1 MIPMSKLKL
10 LPILVFLFLV
20 SCFGGNSLE
29 VSNRNFSDEV
39 EQLQNLI
46 FTFNQDIVTDDQTNI
61 WEDIEYAEFT
71 PAIKGR
77 FKWQGKNEL
86 VFSPLEP
93 FKPATKYS
101 VELNSEVAKRSQKDY
116 KLTSDRKFDF
126 HTPNLK
132 LNSTE
137 MYWAKSTSSPGKI
150 EVRANLIFNY
160 KINPAE
166 LKNLL
171 SLTVDGKPIVME
183 FTSML
188 PTEKVSVSLSEIG
201 VSTKE
206 KLPVKFTVAK
216 GLSPV
221 GGEIATADP
230 LEISAE
236 IPSKDRLQIINVIS
250 ETEDENSYIRVFTN
264 QSVDVFDLKSL
275 LKIEPALPFTV
286 ENLSD
291 GFKISADFIAG
302 TNYELT
308 ISKKIKG
315 LFGTGLEKEFQ
326 QYITF
331 GQLRP
336 SVKFTSN
343 KGIYLT
349 SKGSK
354 TVGIKISAIPKVK
367 VTIVKIYENNI
378 LAFLKNGSGGGNYYD
393 EESDSYEEGSGE
405 YYSGYYNWEEYGDMI
420 SDREIETKNLEK
432 VNQKSVLTLDFQ
444 DEQTFKGV
452 YVVNVA
458 STEDQWIRS
467 NKLVSISDIGLIAKQ
482 TDNEIWVFA
491 NSIQSAEPIS
501 GVKLQLISSNNQSV
515 YTSETDSKGV
525 AVFKDIKQ
533 KAPNFKVAMITARNG
548 NDFNYIYLRTSGVE
562 TSRFEVGGLRDNPS
576 GYQSFIYGE
585 RELYRP
591 GEAIRGNVIVR
602 NSSWE
607 AEKEIPIKLKLLL
620 PNGHDLDVQKKT
632 LNEQGASD
640 FSFQLNEA
648 AVTGTY
654 QIEVY
659 TANDVLLN
667 SKSISVE
674 EFIPDRIKVTMAL
687 DKKEYEL
694 KDQIKVSATALNL
707 FGPPATNRN
716 YEANYVL
723 KKRNYTAKNFRNFT
737 FNLIEKNETKFED
750 DLRQGKTDE
759 KGELSQTFSTSE
771 DLKDLGVLQGRLFVA
786 VFDES
791 GRPVNRVQQVDIWT
805 QSTFYGIKNIE
816 MYQSTRDPITIP
828 IVALDKTGLP
838 LNNATANLKVIRY
851 NWQTVLQKNS
861 WGGFRYV
868 SQKQELVMQDQML
881 TINGENTTFTYTAN
895 QSGEYE
901 IRISKPGVNTY
912 VAERFY
918 AYGWG
923 DTQSSSFEVN
933 NEGQIT
939 IEPDKEKYEVGETA
953 NLLFKTPFAGKL
965 LVTVERNKVFDYF
978 YLETDKKSASLSLNL
993 KEDYLPNIYISATLF
1008 KPADDGSMPL
1018 TVAHGFQPITV
1029 EKSKYKIPVVI
1040 TAIEKSRSQIKQTIK
1055 VKGESNSDITISIV
1069 DEGILQLKDSKT
1081 PDPFGFFFQ
1090 KRALEVSNYDVYPF
1104 LFPELK
1110 FRKSSTGGDGYDMA
1124 RRVNPF
1130 SNKRVKPVSFWT
1142 GILKTNS
1149 DGEAETT
1156 IDIPKFSGDLRIMAV
1171 VYKNKSFGSA
1181 ESHIKIADP
1190 IVISTSLPRFASPKD
1205 SVLVPVTLTNTTS
1218 NSTSATVKITTTG
1231 PLSIS
1236 GESSKS
1242 VSLPA
1247 GKEGVIQFAVV
1258 AKPEIGNAD
1267 VSVSV
1272 TAMNET
1278 FIEKIDMTV
1287 RPASS
1292 LQKLSG
1298 SGEIKSGSTE
1308 IIDLKNSFIPSSA
1321 QGKLVISKSPIIQF
1335 SKDLS
1340 YLIQYPYGCVEQ
1352 TVSTAFPQIYFHELT
1367 KTIGDK
1373 KQQTSNPNYNVQQAI
1388 RKLESMQLYNG
1399 ALSYWEGGDYESWW
1413 GTVYAAHFM
1422 YEARI
1427 AGFEVNKNVL
1437 DKIYGYLNQK
1447 VKEKQTERYYYY
1459 NSLNSYT
1466 NRIIASKEICYSLY
1480 ILALAGKADQ
1490 STMNYYRSNQADLA
1504 LDSRYL
1510 LAAAFMLIGDQG
1522 SYRQLIPKSF
1532 EGEQAKNSF
1541 GGSFYSYVR
1550 DEAISLAAIL
1560 EVDPDNQQIGILAK
1574 HLSQQMKTK
1583 KYLSTQETAFGLL
1596 ALGKIAAKTALS
1608 NATGT
1613 VTVNG
1618 KNVGSVSD
1626 KELTLTS
1633 GISGEKVSVS
1643 VKGTGSLYYF
1653 WEVSGI
1659 SADGGYKSEDS
1670 FIKVRKTFLS
1680 RSGSPVSGTSFEQN
1694 DLVVIK
1700 ITASSTDNSTIANVV
1715 ITDLLPAGFEIEN
1728 PRIGAVPELNWITNN
1743 TIPDHFD
1750 IRDDRINYFTTLT
1763 GYEKNFYYL
1772 VRAVSKG
1779 TFQMGPV
1786 SADAMYD
1793 GEYHS
1798 INGAGTVNVK

>member
-1 MIPMSKLKL
+1 MRVLKFFPLVL
-10 LPILVFLFLV
+10 LALVI
-20 SCFGGNSLE
+20 SCFGGNNLE
-29 VSNRNFSDEV
+29 VTDRNFSEEV

-46 FTFNQDIVTDDQTNI
+46 FTFNQDIVNDDQTNV

-71 PAIKGR
+71 PKMKGR
-77 FKWQGKNEL
+77 FKWQSKNEL

-101 VELNSEVAKRSQKDY
+101 IELSSEIAKRSQKDY
-116 KLTSDRKFDF
+116 KLTSNRKFDF
-126 HTPNLK
+126 HTPSLK
-132 LNSTE
+132 LTGTE
-137 MYWAKSTSSPGKI
+137 MYWAKSSSNPGKI
-150 EVRANLIFNY
+150 EIRTNLIFNY
-160 KINPAE
+160 KVNPAE

-171 SLTVDGKPIVME
+171 SLTVDGKSVTLD
-183 FTSML
+183 FSSLL
-188 PTEKVSVSLSEIG
+188 PTEKVSVSLPEIG

-216 GLSPV
+216 GFLPV
-221 GGEIATADP
+221 GGEMATEEP
-230 LEISAE
+230 LEFVSE
-236 IPSKDRLQIINVIS
+236 IPSKDKLQIINVTS

-264 QSVDVFDLKSL
+264 QSVDVADLKSL
-275 LKIEPALPFTV
+275 VKIEPSLPFTV

-291 GFKISADFIAG
+291 GFKISGDFIAG

-315 LFGTGLEKEFQ
+315 LFGTGLEKEHQ
-326 QYITF
+326 QYVTF
-331 GQLRP
+331 GQLKP
-336 SVKFTSN
+336 AVKFTSS

-354 TVGIKISAIPKVK
+354 TVGVKISAIPKVK
-367 VTIVKIYENNI
+367 VTIVKIYENNM
-378 LAFLKNGSGGGNYYD
+378 LAFLKHGSSDGYYYD
-393 EESDSYEEGSGE
+393 EESDSYEEGSGA
-405 YYSGYYNWEEYGDMI
+405 YYSGYYNWEEYGDLI
-420 SDREIETKNLEK
+420 SEREIETKNLEK
-432 VNQKSVLTLDFQ
+432 VKQKSVLNLDFK

-482 TDNEIWVFA
+482 SENEIWVFA
-491 NSIQSAEPIS
+491 NSIQTAEPIS

-515 YTSETDSKGV
+515 YSIETDSKGV
-525 AVFKDIKQ
+525 AVFRDIKQ
-533 KAPNFKVAMITARNG
+533 KAPNFRISMITARNG
-548 NDFNYIYLRTSGVE
+548 DDFNYMYLRTSGVE
-562 TSRFEVGGLRDNPS
+562 TSRFDVGGLRDNPS

-591 GEAIRGNVIVR
+591 GETIKGNVVVR
-602 NSSWE
+602 NDAWE
-607 AEKEIPIKLKLLL
+607 VEKEIPIKLKLLL
-620 PNGHDLDVQKKT
+620 PNGHDMDVQKKT
-632 LNEQGASD
+632 LNEQGASE
-640 FSFQLNEA
+640 FSFKLNDA

-654 QIEVY
+654 TIEVY

-694 KDQIKVSATALNL
+694 KDEIKVSATALNL
-707 FGPPATNRN
+707 FGPPAANRN

-723 KKRNYTAKNFRNFT
+723 KKRNFTSKNFRNYI
-737 FNLIEKNETKFED
+737 FNLIEKSETKFED
-750 DLRQGKTDE
+750 DLREGKTDE
-759 KGELSQTFSTSE
+759 KGELKQSFATAE
-771 DLKDLGVLQGRLFVA
+771 DFHDLGVLQGRLYVT

-791 GRPVNRVQQVDIWT
+791 GRPVNRVQQVDVWT
-805 QSTFYGIKNIE
+805 QSVFYGIKNLDYY
-816 MYQSTRDPITIP
+816 MSTRDPITVP
-828 IVALDKTGLP
+828 VVAVDKSG
-838 LNNATANLKVIRY
+838 NALTSVKANLKVIRY

-868 SQKQELVMQDQML
+868 SQKQELVMQDQV
-881 TINGENTTFTYTAN
+881 ISISGDNTTFTYTPN

-901 IRISKPGVNTY
+901 IRISKPGVETY

-918 AYGWG
+918 AYSWG
-923 DTQSSSFEVN
+923 DTQSSSFEVS

-939 IEPDKEKYEVGETA
+939 IEADKEIYETGETA

-965 LVTVERNKVFDYF
+965 LVTVERNKVYDYF
-978 YLETDKKSASLSLNL
+978 YLETDKKSATLPLNL
-993 KEDYLPNIYISATLF
+993 KEDYLPNVYISATLF
-1008 KPADDGSMPL
+1008 KPVDDGSMPL

-1029 EKSKYKIPVVI
+1029 QKSKYKIPVKI
-1040 TAIEKSRSQIKQTIK
+1040 TAVEKSRSQIKQKIK

-1110 FRKSSTGGDGYDMA
+1110 FGKSSTGGDGYDMA

-1130 SNKRVKPVSFWT
+1130 SNKRVNPVSFWT
-1142 GILKTNS
+1142 GILKTDS

-1171 VYKNKSFGSA
+1171 AYKNKSFGSA
-1181 ESHIKIADP
+1181 ESHIKVADP

-1218 NSTSATVKITTTG
+1218 STANATVKITATG
-1231 PLSIS
+1231 PLSVS

-1242 VSLPA
+1242 VSLSA
-1247 GKEGVIQFAVV
+1247 NKEGLIQFAVV
-1258 AKPEIGNAD
+1258 ARPETGNSEVTVT
-1267 VSVSV
+1267 VS
-1272 TAMNET
+1272 AMNET

-1292 LQKLSG
+1292 LQKLTG
-1298 SGEIKSGSTE
+1298 SGEIKSGSNDA
-1308 IIDLKNSFIPSSA
+1308 IDLKNNFIPVSTQA
-1321 QGKLVISKSPIIQF
+1321 KLVISKSPIIQF

-1340 YLIQYPYGCVEQ
+1340 YLVQYPYGCVEQ
-1352 TVSTAFPQIYFHELT
+1352 TVSTAFPQIYFQELA
-1367 KTIGDK
+1367 KTVGDK
-1373 KQQTSNPNYNVQQAI
+1373 KQQSSNPNYNVQQAI

-1422 YEARI
+1422 YEARK
-1427 AGFEVNKNVL
+1427 AGFEVKKEIL
-1437 DKIYGYLNQK
+1437 DKMYGYLAQK

-1459 NSLNSYT
+1459 NAASAYSS
-1466 NRIIASKEICYSLY
+1466 RVIASKEICYSLF
-1480 ILALAGKADQ
+1480 ILSLAGKADQ
-1490 STMNYYRSNQADLA
+1490 ATMNYYRSNQSDLA
-1504 LDSRYL
+1504 LDSKYL
-1510 LAAAFMLIGDQG
+1510 LAASYLLIGDQG
-1522 SYRQLIPKSF
+1522 SYKQLIPKSF
-1532 EGEQAKNSF
+1532 EGERSKNSF
-1541 GGSFYSYVR
+1541 GGNFYSYVR
-1550 DEAISLAAIL
+1550 DEAISLNAIL

-1574 HLSQQMKTK
+1574 HLSEQMKAK
-1583 KYLSTQETAFGLL
+1583 RYLSTQETAFGLL
-1596 ALGKIAAKTALS
+1596 ALGKIAAKSAQS

-1613 VTVNG
+1613 VSVNG
-1618 KNVGSVSD
+1618 KTVGTVTD
-1626 KELTLTS
+1626 KDLTLTS
-1633 GISGEKVSVS
+1633 GISGEKINVT

-1659 SADGGYKSEDS
+1659 SVDGGYKAEDS
-1670 FIKVRKTFLS
+1670 FLRVRKTFLS
-1680 RSGSPVSGTSFEQN
+1680 RSGNLISGASFEQN
-1694 DLVVIK
+1694 DLIVIK
-1700 ITASSTDNSTIANVV
+1700 ITASATDNSSIENVV

-1728 PRIGAVPELNWITNN
+1728 PRIGSVPELNWITNN
-1743 TIPDHFD
+1743 TTPDHFD
-1750 IRDDRINYFTTLT
+1750 IRDDRINYFTTLN

-1798 INGAGTVNVK
+1798 INGAGTVTVK